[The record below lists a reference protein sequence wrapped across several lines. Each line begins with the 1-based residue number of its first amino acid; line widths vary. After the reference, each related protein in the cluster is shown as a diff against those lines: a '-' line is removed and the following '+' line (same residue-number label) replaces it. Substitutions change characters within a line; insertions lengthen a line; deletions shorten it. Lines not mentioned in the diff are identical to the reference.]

1 MPDQPTPQAL
11 KARSIPAWGEA
22 PGLQSERRTRAEGPI
37 YKIVLRPVILAITLL
52 AVAIGCSRKIDIKVF
67 QTPTTGLSF
76 TEEIYRGQGAIDN
89 DYTNVYLRFERNGKS
104 DKQLVLSGTYVELKQ
119 VKWLGPNEA
128 TLCMQPGG
136 FTSEFHSRPTLI
148 VGDSVDNSESIHF
161 LLREDC

>member
-1 MPDQPTPQAL
+1 MVS
-11 KARSIPAWGEA
+11 K
-22 PGLQSERRTRAEGPI
+22 
-37 YKIVLRPVILAITLL
+37 
-52 AVAIGCSRKIDIKVF
+52 
-67 QTPTTGLSF
+67 
-76 TEEIYRGQGAIDN
+76 
-89 DYTNVYLRFERNGKS
+89 

-119 VKWLGPNEA
+119 VKWSRPNEA